1 MDTLLTLNG
10 VPASLKPFFQD
21 VDFESLDPERHAATI
36 IERTLSEGNL
46 EEIRWL
52 FARYGVV
59 RIGEWVRQRGALR
72 LPHDRCALWHIL
84 LGLTP
89 PVKRSIWSH

>member
-1 MDTLLTLNG
+1 MDSSLNLNS

-21 VDFESLDPERHAATI
+21 LDFESLDPERHAATI
-36 IERTLSEGNL
+36 IERTLSEGSV

-52 FARYGVV
+52 FARYGIE
-59 RIGEWVRQRGALR
+59 RIGDWIRRRGALR

-89 PVKRSIWSH
+89 TLKRSIWNH